1 MSGADAR
8 NRRLVDDLT
17 TAGVLPD
24 RWRPAF
30 LAMPRHRFVP
40 DIIWDDADGGGFTA
54 RRRRDD
60 PAIWLE
66 TVYRDGPIVT
76 QVDDGA
82 TPDTEP
88 GRLVTSSISKPSIVA
103 GMLGHLQVEEGM
115 RILEIG
121 TGTGWNAALMAAR
134 LGEGNVITVEVDAVL
149 AEQARKALAEAGASP
164 SVVTGD
170 GADGY
175 APGAPYD
182 RVIATASVREVPYS
196 WVVQTRPGGAV
207 LAPWGTAFDNGALVR
222 LVVDEH
228 GVAYG
233 RFVDNTVAFMWL
245 RAHRT
250 PRFLP
255 PADLAGAA
263 EATTTLHPDAVAWDD
278 LNASFAVGARLPDVS
293 RRFVDA
299 DDGGD
304 FTFWAFA
311 GPSWAR
317 VDVTDGAS
325 AYLVRQYGP
334 RALWSEIE
342 AAYRWWEQL
351 GRPDT
356 GRFGLGVS
364 RDHQY
369 VYLDSHDNPVPTRR
383 TRAAGR

>member
-1 MSGADAR
+1 MSDADAR

-17 TAGVLPD
+17 AAGLLPD

-40 DIIWDDADGGGFTA
+40 DVIWADADGGGFTA

-60 PAIWLE
+60 PAVWLE

-82 TPDTEP
+82 TPDTET

-103 GMLGHLQVEEGM
+103 GMLAYLQVEDGM

-134 LGEGNVITVEVDAVL
+134 LGEQNVITVEVDAVL
-149 AEQARKALAEAGASP
+149 AERARKALADAGVLP
-164 SVVTGD
+164 TVVTGD
-170 GADGY
+170 GAEGH
-175 APGAPYD
+175 AHGAPYD
-182 RVIATASVREVPYS
+182 RVIATASVQEVPYS
-196 WVVQTRPGGAV
+196 WVAQTRPGGV
-207 LAPWGTAFDNGALVR
+207 ILAPWGTAFDDGALVR
-222 LVVDEH
+222 LVVDEN
-228 GVAYG
+228 GAAYG
-233 RFVDNTVAFMWL
+233 RFVDNTVAFMRL
-245 RAHRT
+245 RAHRA
-250 PRFLP
+250 PRPEP
-255 PADLAGAA
+255 PVDLAGAA
-263 EATTTLHPDAVAWDD
+263 ESTTALHPDAVAWDD

-304 FTFWAFA
+304 DFTFWAFA
-311 GPSWAR
+311 GASWAC
-317 VDVTDGAS
+317 VEVADGAS
-325 AYLVRQYGP
+325 RYKVRQYGP

-342 AAYRWWEQL
+342 AAYRWWEGL
-351 GRPDT
+351 DRPET
-356 GRFGLGVS
+356 GRFGLAVF

-369 VYLDSHDNPVPTRR
+369 VYLDSLDNPVSSS
-383 TRAAGR
+383 AA